1 MSKIGLNIDIAAQY
15 LSNGEV
21 VAIPTETVY
30 GLAANALN
38 PKAVVKIFDI
48 KERPSFDPLIIHTDS
63 PEKAL
68 LWVKEIPAPLQ
79 LLMDKFCPGPITFLL
94 PKRDIIPDIVTSGL
108 KRVAIRF
115 PSHTM
120 TNALLEKLDY
130 PLAAPSANPFGYISP
145 TTAAHVDQ
153 QLGAKIPYILDGGSC
168 SVGIE
173 STIVGMEGD
182 KVIIY
187 RKGGMS
193 IEKIEEVVG
202 EVEVRSHSSS
212 NPASPGMLKSH
223 YAPKAKVLIGE
234 IDALTE
240 EHKSKKIAVLSFKKK
255 YSNFSN
261 IVLSAG
267 GDLAEAASRL
277 FGALRELD
285 ALNVEIIVTEKLPE
299 EGLGRAIND
308 RLARASA

>member
-1 MSKIGLNIDIAAQY
+1 MSKIGLNIDAAANL
-15 LSNGEV
+15 LSKGEV

-30 GLAANALN
+30 GLAANALDR
-38 PKAVVKIFDI
+38 KAVIKIFDI

-63 PEKAL
+63 PTKAL
-68 LWVKEIPAPLQ
+68 LWVKEIPVPLQ

-94 PKRDIIPDIVTSGL
+94 PKRDVIPDIVTSGL
-108 KRVAIRF
+108 ERVAIRF

-145 TTAAHVDQ
+145 TTAEHVDQ
-153 QLGAKIPYILDGGSC
+153 QLGNKIPYILDGGDC
-168 SVGIE
+168 CVGIE

-193 IEKIEEVVG
+193 IEMIEDVVG
-202 EVEVRSHSSS
+202 AVEVRSHSSS
-212 NPASPGMLKSH
+212 NPSSPGMLKSH
-223 YAPKAKVLIGE
+223 YAPKAKVLVGE
-234 IDALTE
+234 IAVLVE
-240 EHKSKKIAVLSFKKK
+240 EHKSRKIGILSFSTPYSK
-255 YSNFSN
+255 YPN
-261 IVLSAG
+261 IIMSETS
-267 GDLAEAASRL
+267 DLQEAASCL
-277 FGALRELD
+277 FASLRALD
-285 ALNVEIIVTEKLPE
+285 AMDIDLIITEKVPE